1 MEKIGAYTDRVTPEG
16 EWRPGDPAANVRA
29 TPLLAEYFNM
39 LQRELI
45 NILADADIDP
55 DVEVEDQLKQAINAI
70 AERRA
75 VSTVDGVPVFKIDEE
90 E

>member
-1 MEKIGAYTDRVTPEG
+1 MEKIGAYTDRVTPEDG
-16 EWRPGDPAANVRA
+16 WREGDPAANVRA

-45 NILADADIDP
+45 NVLADADLVPAIG
-55 DVEVEDQLKQAINAI
+55 EEDQLAQAINVI
-70 AERRA
+70 AARRA
-75 VSTVDGVPVFKIDEE
+75 VGMVEGIPVIAVEE